1 MGHQRDDRHSAQQP
15 SDQPPPPPPH
25 LLSSLIACPPGI
37 EGEGDRKKKKNLT
50 CAYTEI
56 DAAALCGRVIE
67 KKKKNQSETQQ
78 PRFQQINPTEY
89 LDRREM
95 GPFHIPLTGL
105 LGFSENYLLTFLGQ

>member
-1 MGHQRDDRHSAQQP
+1 MAIP
-15 SDQPPPPPPH
+15 
-25 LLSSLIACPPGI
+25 LSSHLISRRPRRRIFCQALLPGHL
-37 EGEGDRKKKKNLT
+37 ELRGRETEKKKNLT

-67 KKKKNQSETQQ
+67 KIKKTETQQ

-105 LGFSENYLLTFLGQ
+105 LGFSEHYLLTILGQ